1 VRNLSEY
8 KVKKVLY
15 FEKLGPENTDSV
27 VQTVKERVK
36 EGDIKHVVVASISG
50 RTALKFAE
58 ELKDTNVSVVCVSG
72 YAGWLVQYG
81 IEYPFVRGEVR
92 EKLERLKV
100 PIVDKTPSA
109 FSGDT
114 IDYGLARYGYIPPSW
129 VASETLQAL
138 GGYGLKTAVEVL
150 LMATDCCALPPL
162 VDVIAVAGTGE
173 GADTAIVARSTF
185 STWMFSS
192 DSAKRFQVLE
202 ILAMPRKKKWYKNI
216 GVGGLSFQEIEKG
229 EVISEGAQSS

>member
-1 VRNLSEY
+1 LSEY
-8 KVKKVLY
+8 KAKKVLY
-15 FEKLGPENTDSV
+15 FEKPGPGNTDSV
-27 VQTVKERVK
+27 VQAVKERVK

-58 ELKDTNVSVVCVSG
+58 ELKDTGVSVVCVSG
-72 YAGWLVQYG
+72 YAGWITQHG
-81 IEYPFVRGEVR
+81 IDYPFVRGEVR
-92 EKLERLKV
+92 EKLETLKV
-100 PIVDKTPSA
+100 KIVDTIPSA

-150 LMATDCCALPPL
+150 LMATDGSTIPPL
-162 VDVIAVAGTGE
+162 VETIAVAGTDK
-173 GADTAIVARSTF
+173 GADTAIVARPTF
-185 STWMFSS
+185 STWMFNS

-202 ILAMPRKKKWYKNI
+202 ILAMPRKKKWYRNI
-216 GVGGLSFQEIEKG
+216 GVGGLSFQEVEKG
-229 EVISEGAQSS
+229 EVLGE

>member
-1 VRNLSEY
+1 MSQC
-8 KVKKVLY
+8 KVKRVLY
-15 FEKLGPENTDSV
+15 FEKPGSENTDSV
-27 VQTVKERVK
+27 VQVVKERVK
-36 EGDIKHVVVASISG
+36 EGDIKHIVVASISG
-50 RTALKFAE
+50 RTGLKFAE
-58 ELKDTNVSVVCVSG
+58 ELRDMGVSVVCVSG
-72 YAGWLVQYG
+72 YAGWVTQHD
-81 IEYPFVRGEVR
+81 IEYPFVRGKVR

-100 PIVDKTPSA
+100 AIVDRTPSA

-150 LMATDCCALPPL
+150 LMATDCSAIPAL
-162 VDVIAVAGTGE
+162 VDAIAVAGTDK

-192 DSAKRFQVLE
+192 DSAKRLQVLE
-202 ILAMPRKKKWYKNI
+202 ILAMPRGKKWYKII

-229 EVISEGAQSS
+229 EVLGEGAQPS

>member
-1 VRNLSEY
+1 LPEHKVR
-8 KVKKVLY
+8 KVLY
-15 FEKLGPENTDSV
+15 FEKPGPENTDSV
-27 VQTVKERVK
+27 VRVVKERVK
-36 EGDIKHVVVASISG
+36 EGDIQYVVVASISG
-50 RTALKFAE
+50 TTALRFAE
-58 ELKDTNVSVVCVSG
+58 ELKDTRVSVVCVSG
-72 YAGWLVQYG
+72 YAGWLTQHG
-81 IEYPFVRGEVR
+81 IDYPFVRGEVR
-92 EKLERLKV
+92 KKLEGLKV
-100 PIVDKTPSA
+100 TIVDRTPSA

-150 LMATDCCALPPL
+150 LMATDCSVVPPL
-162 VDVIAVAGTGE
+162 MDVIAVAGTDK

-202 ILAMPRKKKWYKNI
+202 ILAMPRKKKWYRSI
-216 GVGGLSFQEIEKG
+216 GVGGLSFQEVEKG
-229 EVISEGAQSS
+229 EVLGEGAQPS

>member
-1 VRNLSEY
+1 MSEY
-8 KVKKVLY
+8 KVKRVTY
-15 FEKLGPENTDSV
+15 FDKPGPENTDSV
-27 VQTVKERVK
+27 AQAVRERVK
-36 EGDIKHVVVASISG
+36 ERDVKHVVVASISG
-50 RTALKFAE
+50 RTALKFAQ
-58 ELKDTNVSVVCVSG
+58 ELKGASVSVVCVSG
-72 YAGWLVQYG
+72 YAGWLTQHGV
-81 IEYPFVRGEVR
+81 EYPFVRGEVR
-92 EKLERLKV
+92 EKLERLGV
-100 PIVDKTPSA
+100 TIVDRTPSA

-150 LMATDCCALPPL
+150 LMATDCSAVPSL
-162 VDVIAVAGTGE
+162 VDIIAVAGTDK

-202 ILAMPRKKKWYKNI
+202 ILAMPRRKKWYRSI
-216 GVGGLSFQEIEKG
+216 GVGGLSFKEVEKG
-229 EVISEGAQSS
+229 EIISEGAQPT

>member
-1 VRNLSEY
+1 LSEY
-8 KVKKVLY
+8 KLKKVLY
-15 FEKLGPENTDSV
+15 FEKPGPENTDIV
-27 VQTVKERVK
+27 VEVVKERVK
-36 EGDIKHVVVASISG
+36 EGDVKHVVVASISG

-58 ELKDTNVSVVCVSG
+58 ELKDMNVSVVCVSG
-72 YAGWLVQYG
+72 YAGWLTQHG
-81 IEYPFVRGEVR
+81 FEYPFVRGEVR
-92 EKLERLKV
+92 EKLGRLKV
-100 PIVDKTPSA
+100 VIVDRTPSA

-150 LMATDCCALPPL
+150 LMATDCSAIPPS
-162 VDVIAVAGTGE
+162 VDVIAVAGTDK

-202 ILAMPRKKKWYKNI
+202 ILAMPRKKKWYRNI
-216 GVGGLSFQEIEKG
+216 GVGGLSFQEVEKG
-229 EVISEGAQSS
+229 EILGEGAEPS

>member
-1 VRNLSEY
+1 LSEY
-8 KVKKVLY
+8 KAKKVLY
-15 FEKLGPENTDSV
+15 FEKPGPENTDSV
-27 VQTVKERVK
+27 IQAVKERLR
-36 EGDIKHVVVASISG
+36 EGDVKHVVVASISG

-58 ELKDTNVSVVCVSG
+58 GLRDTGASVVCVSG
-72 YAGWLVQYG
+72 YAGWLTQHGV
-81 IEYPFVRGEVR
+81 EYPFVRGEVR

-100 PIVDKTPSA
+100 AIVDRTPSA

-129 VASETLQAL
+129 VASETLQAV

-150 LMATDCCALPPL
+150 LMATDCGAVPPL
-162 VDVIAVAGTGE
+162 VDAIAVAGTDK
-173 GADTAIVARSTF
+173 GADAAVVARSTF

-202 ILAMPRKKKWYKNI
+202 ILAMPRKKKWYRSI
-216 GVGGLSFQEIEKG
+216 GVGGLSFQEVEKG
-229 EVISEGAQSS
+229 EVLGE

>member
-1 VRNLSEY
+1 MSEY

-15 FEKLGPENTDSV
+15 FEKPGPESTDGV
-27 VQTVKERVK
+27 VQAVKERVK
-36 EGDIKHVVVASISG
+36 EGDVKHVVVASISG
-50 RTALKFAE
+50 KTALKFAE
-58 ELKDTNVSVVCVSG
+58 ELRDMGVSVVCVSG
-72 YAGWLVQYG
+72 YAGWLTQHG
-81 IEYPFVRGEVR
+81 IKYPFVRGEIR
-92 EKLERLKV
+92 KKLEKLNV
-100 PIVDKTPSA
+100 AIVDSTPSA

-150 LMATDCCALPPL
+150 LMATDCSAIPPS
-162 VDVIAVAGTGE
+162 VDVIAIAGTDK
-173 GADTAIVARSTF
+173 GADTAVVARSTF

-202 ILAMPRKKKWYKNI
+202 ILAMPRKKKWYRSI
-216 GVGGLSFQEIEKG
+216 GVGGLSFQEVEKG
-229 EVISEGAQSS
+229 EILGEGAESG